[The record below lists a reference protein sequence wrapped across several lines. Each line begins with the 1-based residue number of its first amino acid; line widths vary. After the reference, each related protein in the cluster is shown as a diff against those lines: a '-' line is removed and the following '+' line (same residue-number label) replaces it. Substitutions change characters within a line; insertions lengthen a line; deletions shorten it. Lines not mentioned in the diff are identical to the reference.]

1 MLTTDPDHLVALPPG
16 TARLALIHDAS
27 PIMPV
32 SACLIS
38 LADLNTLLEHL
49 LALDSPAIGHR
60 LHQLMVAHHGAEDDT
75 MHSLDLSLTAAEID
89 HVVAWV
95 TTRRC
100 G

>member
-1 MLTTDPDHLVALPPG
+1 MLTIDDPDHIPALPPG
-16 TARLALIHDAS
+16 TARLTLIHDAS

-49 LALDSPAIGHR
+49 EGLSLPVTGLFRR
-60 LHQLMVAHHGAEDDT
+60 LVMAYQEVDDF
-75 MHSLDLSLTAAEID
+75 MKVQDLSLIAAEID
-89 HVVAWV
+89 HIVAWV